1 MEELKVKEQEE
12 NEDRPEENTTAEPER
27 TAEYREEF
35 WIPKED
41 LCRKCQRKRVD
52 RSENRNSILCHECRE
67 EQIRYPFPKKMLP
80 AVALVL
86 VLMVLA
92 MARTPKVLQCYKNYT
107 EAERQ
112 AAVGDIYPALLGL
125 QSVLDVYP
133 DSVPVAD
140 RMTSLAMWHGYYDVA
155 AYVMN
160 EYLEGQSVD
169 DAVYAKLDGFANK
182 LNRYYNTIDRISI
195 LFEGITGDMSEE
207 DQTEELESIQ
217 MELLDMTKSG
227 EYDKALTY
235 YYLGALTE
243 DQDQA
248 LTYLQASVDADYRL
262 AIAQVALGTNLRRR
276 GDLTGAGKAYET
288 VLAQDRNDTGALRAM
303 GILKM
308 LEGNKEA
315 GLSDVRRAF
324 DLNPEEAYVRETLI
338 IALMESGNMAEADQ
352 MKQQFEEEGIVFD
365 EEFENYRSGAV
376 NLYDY
381 YVSPE
386 Q

>member
-1 MEELKVKEQEE
+1 MEEMEVKEQEE
-12 NEDRPEENTTAEPER
+12 NKDRPEDNTTAEPEH

-41 LCRKCQRKRVD
+41 LCCKCQRKRVD

-67 EQIRYPFPKKMLP
+67 EQIRYPFPKKMMP

-86 VLMVLA
+86 VLMALA
-92 MARTPKVLQCYKNYT
+92 MVRTPKVLQCYKSYT
-107 EAERQ
+107 EAEKQ
-112 AAVGDIYPALLGL
+112 AEAGDIYPALLGL
-125 QSVLDVYP
+125 QSVLDEYP

-140 RMTSLAMWHGYYDVA
+140 RMTSFAMWHGYYDVA

-169 DAVYAKLDGFANK
+169 DATYAKLDGFANK
-182 LNRYYNTIDRISI
+182 LNRYYNAIDRVST
-195 LFEGITGDMSEE
+195 LFEGISADMSEE
-207 DQTEELESIQ
+207 EQAEELETVRT
-217 MELLDMTKSG
+217 ELLDMTQDE
-227 EYDKALTY
+227 EYDKALVY
-235 YYLGALTE
+235 YYLGAITE
-243 DQDQA
+243 DQNQA

-262 AIAQVALGTNLRRR
+262 AAAQVALGTNLRRR
-276 GDLTGAGKAYET
+276 GDLAGARKAYNT

-308 LEGNKEA
+308 LEGDKEA
-315 GLSDVRRAF
+315 GLSDVRMAF
-324 DLNPEEAYVRETLI
+324 ELNPEEAYVRETMI
-338 IALMESGNMAEADQ
+338 IALMEAGNTEEAVQ
-352 MKQQFEEEGIVFD
+352 TKRQFEEEGIEFD
-365 EEFENYRSGAV
+365 GEFENYLSGAV